1 MHGFLLNNRDNLVQR
16 CKDKVAL
23 RPARGATPDQLSH
36 GIPMFLDQLTRTLGA
51 EEEGNAASG
60 LQISGPSG
68 GDALALSE
76 MGVSATVHGGE
87 LLGLGYTVDQVVHDY
102 GDLCQAITDLAFE
115 RDAPFSVDQFR
126 TLNRCLDNAI
136 ADAVTEFAAQRD
148 LEVAR
153 RQAEGENERLGFLA
167 HELRNHLNIAKLA
180 FAALESGRLTVAGST
195 GAMLKRSLVSMEN
208 LISSS
213 LTEVRTA
220 TAALAP
226 MHPRIFSLAI
236 FLADAGRVAEL
247 YAKDTGCTLHIIEVD
262 AQLAIEGNR
271 ELLLAALGNLLQNAF
286 KFTRP
291 GSKVALC
298 AHVAD
303 AWISIEVEDHC
314 GGLPKGSVETMF
326 EPFKQG
332 FDDKRG
338 LGLGLSIAKRSVEAD
353 HGRLTVQDRPG
364 QGCIFTISLP
374 LQKLP

>member
-1 MHGFLLNNRDNLVQR
+1 MRSFLLNNRDELIQR

-23 RPARGATPDQLSH
+23 RPSRGATHEQLSH
-36 GIPMFLDQLTRTLGA
+36 GVPMFLDQLTRTLAA
-51 EEEGNAASG
+51 EHDGDAAGG
-60 LQISGPSG
+60 LLISGPSG
-68 GDALALSE
+68 GDASALSE
-76 MGVSATVHGGE
+76 MGVSATVHGGV

-102 GDLCQAITDLAFE
+102 GDLCQAITDLAVE

-153 RQAEGENERLGFLA
+153 RQAQEENERLGFLA
-167 HELRNHLNIAKLA
+167 HELRNHLHVAKLA
-180 FAALESGRLTVAGST
+180 FAALESGRLPVGGST
-195 GAMLKRSLVSMEN
+195 GAVLKRSLGSMEG
-208 LISSS
+208 LIDHS
-213 LTEVRTA
+213 LAAIRD
-220 TAALAP
+220 AALAP
-226 MHPRIFSLAI
+226 MHPRVFSLAI

-247 YAKDTGCTLHIIEVD
+247 YAADTGCALRILEVD

-291 GSKVALC
+291 GSEVALH
-298 AHVAD
+298 AYASD
-303 AWISIEVEDHC
+303 AWIFIDVEDRC
-314 GGLPKGSVETMF
+314 GGLPDGSADTMF
-326 EPFKQG
+326 EPFQQG

-353 HGRLTVQDRPG
+353 RGLLTVQDMPG
-364 QGCIFTISLP
+364 KGCVFKITLP
-374 LQKLP
+374 LRRLA